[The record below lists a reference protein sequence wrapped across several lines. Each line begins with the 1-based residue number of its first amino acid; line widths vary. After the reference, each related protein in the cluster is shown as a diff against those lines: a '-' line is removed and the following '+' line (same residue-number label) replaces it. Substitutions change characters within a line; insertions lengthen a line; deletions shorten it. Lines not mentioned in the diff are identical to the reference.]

1 MKFHSFS
8 RKLFECKQKIQVRPE
23 VKLHAKNTTG
33 SQAFSSG
40 TLKMADGNVDTPD
53 VDGPSTVKAKN
64 CRFFQTKRGCQFG
77 DDCRFVHM
85 KNLSNEPGSFLRE
98 VDELRSG
105 KEDGKQYE
113 LKNLKPQNEDH
124 EPLVKEKELG
134 EQKDSSLDRKG
145 IVCKFFRR
153 KRGCLRGDK
162 CPFVHVIAD
171 GESFG
176 KHSEKNSG
184 KANVRTKIR
193 TQHHRKAIASPDIG
207 NEQETNT
214 TIDSPN
220 LQFTENYKKQLTG
233 QGDPPTQSNN
243 VTNSMVT
250 QQGSGVTMS
259 NENNLTKFVETGKR
273 HPRHKKGNGAKG
285 TDGGKGLPAIAK
297 AKGKSI
303 TNHTEARKQTSLLE
317 KNNASKGEEIVIG
330 DPFPK
335 QDGVTKGIAGGQ
347 GDQLDKKNSGTKG
360 TKSGSGI
367 SCPSQKYATKGV
379 EQGVGYQ
386 NSQKDNIHVSKG
398 TENPKGAYIANKDN
412 VNRQGQKAEKP
423 YKESGCD
430 VRGTYTLA
438 DAIFIEP
445 KRLRSTEIQQLKRRF
460 GDRGGYSEI
469 KENSSY
475 KIKFKPTDP
484 DWVSGP
490 FINDM
495 VLLRWLN
502 KV

>member
-1 MKFHSFS
+1 M
-8 RKLFECKQKIQVRPE
+8 QVRPE

-40 TLKMADGNVDTPD
+40 TFKMADGNVGTPD
-53 VDGPSTVKAKN
+53 VDGPSSTVKAKN

-85 KNLSNEPGSFLRE
+85 KKLSNEPGSFLRE

-105 KEDGKQYE
+105 KEDGKQHE

-124 EPLVKEKELG
+124 GPLVKEKEPG
-134 EQKDSSLDRKG
+134 EQKDSSLDRQE

-176 KHSEKNSG
+176 KHSEKNPG
-184 KANVRTKIR
+184 KANVRTKMQ
-193 TQHHRKAIASPDIG
+193 TPHHRKAIASPDTG

-220 LQFTENYKKQLTG
+220 LQFIKNCKKQLTG
-233 QGDPPTQSNN
+233 QGDPPTQDNDM
-243 VTNSMVT
+243 TNSMVT

-259 NENNLTKFVETGKR
+259 NKNNLTKFVEPSKR
-273 HPRHKKGNGAKG
+273 RPCHKKSNGAKG
-285 TDGGKGLPAIAK
+285 TDSGKGEPAVVNTK
-297 AKGKSI
+297 SKSI
-303 TNHTEARKQTSLLE
+303 TNHTEARKQTSLPE
-317 KNNASKGEEIVIG
+317 KNNASKGEEIVIRA
-330 DPFPK
+330 PFPK

-347 GDQLDKKNSGTKG
+347 GDRLDKKNSGTKG

-367 SCPSQKYATKGV
+367 SYPSQKYATKGV
-379 EQGVGYQ
+379 EQGVEYQ
-386 NSQKDNIHVSKG
+386 NPQKDNISKG

-412 VNRQGQKAEKP
+412 VSRHGQKVEKP

-484 DWVSGP
+484 DWVSSP
-490 FINDM
+490 FINYM
-495 VLLRWLN
+495 VLLRRLN
-502 KV
+502 MVY